1 VTHEQKAAL
10 DRAISPDRFG
20 TYLAEAGGDLE
31 RARDLYVWDRDLST
45 AILADIAIVE
55 VALRNAINNALTHSH
70 GTEWYLKDVG
80 FDDRSRR
87 ALTRAWRD
95 LPKDRRT
102 PGRVVAQLM
111 LGFWVGLLD
120 SGGYVGSEPQA
131 FKMDYETLW
140 RSTIRTAFRGG
151 RVVASASG
159 GRFSRSWTH
168 EIAQTVLALRN
179 RAAHHEPLVRGFPL
193 PGTGTRLSVLDGH
206 AACLR
211 LVRTIDWD
219 LEAWMIA
226 NTRVPSTLARR
237 P

>member
-1 VTHEQKAAL
+1 MTHEQKAAL
-10 DRAISPDRFG
+10 NRAISPDRFG

-55 VALRNAINNALTHSH
+55 VALRNAINNALTRSH

-95 LPKDRRT
+95 LPKDSRT

-168 EIAQTVLALRN
+168 EIARSSHCATVPPTTN
-179 RAAHHEPLVRGFPL
+179 RSSGAFPFRAPA
-193 PGTGTRLSVLDGH
+193 PGSPSSTGTPPASG
-206 AACLR
+206 
-211 LVRTIDWD
+211 WSGQ
-219 LEAWMIA
+219 
-226 NTRVPSTLARR
+226 STGTSK
-237 P
+237 PG